1 MNLISFKSDLING
14 NIVCPGDKSISQR
27 ILILGWLLNK
37 DVTISGFLNAEDPL
51 STANALN
58 QISDSIQINGNEVII
73 KERTIEPKDPEN
85 PIDLGNSGTGMRLMF
100 GLISGLGIEATLI
113 GDDSLSNRP
122 MKRVADPL
130 KEMGALNNLNRGGTP
145 PIEISKG
152 KIIDDFVYEMP
163 VASAQVKSSIMLA
176 AIAAK
181 KSVTVIEEN
190 PTRNHTERMIEYFK
204 GNIEIS
210 PIWSNNSDSKYMWD
224 EFKTP
229 NKFMGNKIIYKHK
242 ELICPEHYE
251 VVGDF
256 SSASFLIVAG
266 LISKSG
272 KLVIKNVGLNPSRS
286 LLISI
291 LQSMG
296 GQITISN
303 ERKLSNEEV
312 GDLTVSP
319 SKLKGFDDFKLSSE
333 VRSEDVIP
341 NIIDEIPIL
350 CIAAAFA
357 EGSTMLG
364 GLEELTIK
372 ESNRLAAICD
382 GFDAIGINYFSDRKS
397 SIKLYGNYNKDIDGA
412 EVDSHGDH
420 RIAMSFLVA
429 GMRSK
434 NGIKVRDCKNIE
446 TSFPNFAHIMNSIG
460 MKINE
465 KN

>member
-1 MNLISFKSDLING
+1 MNLISLKSDLING

-37 DVTISGFLNAEDPL
+37 NITISGFLNAEDPL

-73 KERTIEPKDPEN
+73 EERTIEPKNPEN

-100 GLISGLGIEATLI
+100 GLISGLRIEATLI
-113 GDDSLSNRP
+113 GDDSLSKRP
-122 MKRVADPL
+122 MRRVADPL
-130 KEMGALNNLNRGGTP
+130 KEMGASNKLSIGGTP

-163 VASAQVKSSIMLA
+163 VASAQVKSSIILA

-181 KSVTVIEEN
+181 KGVTVIEEN

-204 GNIEIS
+204 GNIETSTIC
-210 PIWSNNSDSKYMWD
+210 WD
-224 EFKTP
+224 ESKSL
-229 NKFMGNKIIYKHK
+229 NSFMGNKITYKHK
-242 ELICPEHYE
+242 ELICPDHYD

-272 KLVIKNVGLNPSRS
+272 KLIIENVGLNPSRS
-286 LLISI
+286 LLIKI
-291 LQSMG
+291 LKLMG
-296 GQITISN
+296 GNISISN
-303 ERKLSNEEV
+303 ERMVSNEEV
-312 GDLTVSP
+312 ADITISP
-319 SKLKGFDDFKLSSE
+319 SKLKGFNINDLVGE
-333 VRSEDVIP
+333 VRADHVIP

-364 GLEELTIK
+364 DLEELTVK

-382 GFDAIGINYFSDRKS
+382 GFDAIGINYFSDKKS
-397 SIKLYGNYNKDIDGA
+397 SIKLYGNYNEDIDGA

-434 NGIKVRDCKNIE
+434 NGIKVRDCNNIE
-446 TSFPNFAHIMNSIG
+446 TSFPNFTHIMNSIG
-460 MKINE
+460 MKINNE
-465 KN
+465 D

>member
-1 MNLISFKSDLING
+1 MNLISLKSDLIKG

-37 DVTISGFLNAEDPL
+37 NITISGFLNAEDPL

-73 KERTIEPKDPEN
+73 KERTIESKNPEN
-85 PIDLGNSGTGMRLMF
+85 PIDLGNSGTGMRLIF

-113 GDDSLSNRP
+113 GDDSLSKRP
-122 MKRVADPL
+122 MRRVANPL
-130 KEMGALNNLNRGGTP
+130 KEMGASNKLNIGGTP

-163 VASAQVKSSIMLA
+163 VASAQVKSSIILA

-181 KSVTVIEEN
+181 KGVTVIEEN

-210 PIWSNNSDSKYMWD
+210 PIWWD
-224 EFKTP
+224 ESKSL
-229 NKFMGNKIIYKHK
+229 NSFMGNKITYKHK
-242 ELICPEHYE
+242 ELICPNHYD

-272 KLVIKNVGLNPSRS
+272 KLIIENVGLNPSRS
-286 LLISI
+286 LLIKI
-291 LQSMG
+291 LKSMG
-296 GQITISN
+296 GNISISN
-303 ERKLSNEEV
+303 ERMVSNEEV
-312 GDLTVSP
+312 ADITISP
-319 SKLKGFDDFKLSSE
+319 SKLKGFNISYLAGE
-333 VRSEDVIP
+333 VRTEDVIP

-364 GLEELTIK
+364 NLEELTVK

-382 GFDAIGINYFSDRKS
+382 GFDAIGIKYFSDRKS
-397 SIKLYGNYNKDIDGA
+397 EIKLYGNYNEDIDGA

-420 RIAMSFLVA
+420 RIAMSFLIA
-429 GMRSK
+429 GIRSK
-434 NGIKVRDCKNIE
+434 NGIRVKNCKNIE
-446 TSFPNFAHIMNSIG
+446 TSFPHFKDIMNSLG

-465 KN
+465 KD

>member
-1 MNLISFKSDLING
+1 MKAISKTSNSLNG
-14 NIVCPGDKSISQR
+14 TIVCPGDKSISQR

-37 DVTISGFLNAEDPL
+37 NITISGFLNAEDPL

-73 KERTIEPKDPEN
+73 KERTIESKNPEN
-85 PIDLGNSGTGMRLMF
+85 PIDLGNSGTGMRLIF

-113 GDDSLSNRP
+113 GDDSLSKRP
-122 MKRVADPL
+122 MRRVADPL
-130 KEMGALNNLNRGGTP
+130 KEMGASNKLNIGGTP

-163 VASAQVKSSIMLA
+163 VASAQVKSSIILA

-181 KSVTVIEEN
+181 KGVTVIEEN

-210 PIWSNNSDSKYMWD
+210 PIWRDESKSLNS
-224 EFKTP
+224 
-229 NKFMGNKIIYKHK
+229 FMGNKITCKHK
-242 ELICPEHYE
+242 ELICPDHYD

-272 KLVIKNVGLNPSRS
+272 KLIIENVGLNPSRS
-286 LLISI
+286 LLIKI
-291 LQSMG
+291 LKSMG
-296 GQITISN
+296 GNISISN
-303 ERKLSNEEV
+303 ERMVSNEEV
-312 GDLTVSP
+312 ADITISP
-319 SKLKGFDDFKLSSE
+319 SKLKGFNVYDLVD
-333 VRSEDVIP
+333 VRADHVIP

-364 GLEELTIK
+364 GLEELTVK

-382 GFDAIGINYFSDRKS
+382 GFDAIGIKYFSDRES
-397 SIKLYGNYNKDIDGA
+397 SIKLYGNYNEDIDGA

-420 RIAMSFLVA
+420 RIAMSFLIA

-434 NGIKVRDCKNIE
+434 NGITVKNCKNID
-446 TSFPNFAHIMNSIG
+446 TSFPNFFETLSSLGADI
-460 MKINE
+460 KIA
-465 KN
+465 

>member
-1 MNLISFKSDLING
+1 LNLISLKSDLIEG

-37 DVTISGFLNAEDPL
+37 NITISGFLNAEDPV

-73 KERTIEPKDPEN
+73 EERIAEPKNPEN
-85 PIDLGNSGTGMRLMF
+85 PIDLGNSGTGMRLIF
-100 GLISGLGIEATLI
+100 GLISGLGIEANLI
-113 GDDSLSNRP
+113 GDDSLSKRP
-122 MKRVADPL
+122 MRRVANPL
-130 KEMGALNNLNRGGTP
+130 KEMGASNKLNIGGTP

-181 KSVTVIEEN
+181 KGITVIEKN

-210 PIWSNNSDSKYMWD
+210 PIWWD
-224 EFKTP
+224 ESKSL
-229 NKFMGNKIIYKHK
+229 NSFMGNKITYKHK
-242 ELICPEHYE
+242 ELICPNHYD

-272 KLVIKNVGLNPSRS
+272 KLIIENVGLNPSRS
-286 LLISI
+286 LLIKI
-291 LQSMG
+291 LKSMG
-296 GQITISN
+296 GNISISN
-303 ERKLSNEEV
+303 ERMVSNEEV
-312 GDLTVSP
+312 ADITISP
-319 SKLKGFDDFKLSSE
+319 SKLKGFNISDLSSE
-333 VRSEDVIP
+333 VPADHVIP

-357 EGSTMLG
+357 EGSTMLRD
-364 GLEELTIK
+364 LEELTVK

-382 GFDAIGINYFSDRKS
+382 GFDEIGIKYFSDRES
-397 SIKLYGNYNKDIDGA
+397 SIKLYGNYNEDIDGA

-446 TSFPNFAHIMNSIG
+446 TSFPNFTHIMNSLG

-465 KN
+465 KD

>member
-1 MNLISFKSDLING
+1 MNLISLKSDLIEG
-14 NIVCPGDKSISQR
+14 NVVCPGDKSISQR

-37 DVTISGFLNAEDPL
+37 NVTISGFLNAEDPL

-73 KERTIEPKDPEN
+73 KERIIEPKNPDN

-113 GDDSLSNRP
+113 GDDSLSKRP
-122 MKRVADPL
+122 MRRVANPL
-130 KEMGALNNLNRGGTP
+130 KEMGASNKLNIGGTP

-163 VASAQVKSSIMLA
+163 VASAQVKSSIILA

-181 KSVTVIEEN
+181 KGVTVIEEN

-210 PIWSNNSDSKYMWD
+210 PIWWD
-224 EFKTP
+224 ESKSL
-229 NKFMGNKIIYKHK
+229 NSFMGNKITYKHK
-242 ELICPEHYE
+242 ELICPDHYD

-272 KLVIKNVGLNPSRS
+272 KLIIENVGLNPSRS
-286 LLISI
+286 LLIKI
-291 LQSMG
+291 LKSMG
-296 GQITISN
+296 GNISISN
-303 ERKLSNEEV
+303 ERMVSNEEV
-312 GDLTVSP
+312 ADITISP
-319 SKLKGFDDFKLSSE
+319 SKLKGFNISYLAGE
-333 VRSEDVIP
+333 VRTEDVIP

-364 GLEELTIK
+364 YLEELTVK

-382 GFDAIGINYFSDRKS
+382 GFDAIGIKYFSDRKS
-397 SIKLYGNYNKDIDGA
+397 QIKLYGNYNEDIDGA

-446 TSFPNFAHIMNSIG
+446 TSFPNFTHIMNSIG

-465 KN
+465 ED

>member
-1 MNLISFKSDLING
+1 MNLISLKSDLIEG

-37 DVTISGFLNAEDPL
+37 NITISGFLNAEDPV

-73 KERTIEPKDPEN
+73 EERIAEPKNPEN
-85 PIDLGNSGTGMRLMF
+85 PIDLGNSGTGMRLIF
-100 GLISGLGIEATLI
+100 GLISGLGIEANLI
-113 GDDSLSNRP
+113 GDDSLSKRP
-122 MKRVADPL
+122 MRRVANPL
-130 KEMGALNNLNRGGTP
+130 KEMGASNKLNIGGTP

-181 KSVTVIEEN
+181 KGITVIEKN

-210 PIWSNNSDSKYMWD
+210 PIWWD
-224 EFKTP
+224 ESKSL
-229 NKFMGNKIIYKHK
+229 NSFMGNKITYKHK
-242 ELICPEHYE
+242 ELICPNHYD

-272 KLVIKNVGLNPSRS
+272 KLIIENVGLNPSRS
-286 LLISI
+286 LLIKI
-291 LQSMG
+291 LKSMG
-296 GQITISN
+296 GNISISN
-303 ERKLSNEEV
+303 ERMVSNEEV
-312 GDLTVSP
+312 ADITISP
-319 SKLKGFDDFKLSSE
+319 SKLKGFNISDLSSE
-333 VRSEDVIP
+333 VPADHVIP

-357 EGSTMLG
+357 EGSTMLRD
-364 GLEELTIK
+364 LEELTVK

-382 GFDAIGINYFSDRKS
+382 GFDEIGIKYFSDRES
-397 SIKLYGNYNKDIDGA
+397 SIKLYGNYNEDIDGA

-446 TSFPNFAHIMNSIG
+446 TSFPNFTHIMNSLG

-465 KN
+465 KD

>member
-1 MNLISFKSDLING
+1 LNLKSFNSELIKG
-14 NIVCPGDKSISQR
+14 SIVCPGDKSISQR

-37 DVTISGFLNAEDPL
+37 NITISGFLNAEDPL

-58 QISDSIQINGNEVII
+58 QISDSIEINGNEVII
-73 KERTIEPKDPEN
+73 KERTAEPKNPKN

-113 GDDSLSNRP
+113 GDDSLSKRP
-122 MKRVADPL
+122 MRRVADPL
-130 KEMGALNNLNRGGTP
+130 KEMGASSKLKIDGTP
-145 PIEISKG
+145 PIEIFKG

-163 VASAQVKSSIMLA
+163 VASAQVKSSIILA

-181 KSVTVIEEN
+181 KDITVIEEN
-190 PTRNHTERMIEYFK
+190 PTRNHTERMIEYLK

-210 PIWSNNSDSKYMWD
+210 PIYRDETRSPNS
-224 EFKTP
+224 
-229 NKFMGNKIIYKHK
+229 FMGNKITYKYK
-242 ELICPEHYE
+242 ELICPDHYD

-272 KLVIKNVGLNPSRS
+272 KLIIENVGLNPSRS
-286 LLISI
+286 LLIKI
-291 LQSMG
+291 LKSMG
-296 GQITISN
+296 GNISISN
-303 ERKLSNEEV
+303 ERMVSNEEV
-312 GDLTVSP
+312 ADITISP
-319 SKLKGFDDFKLSSE
+319 SKLKGFNIYDLVD
-333 VRSEDVIP
+333 VRADQVIP

-357 EGSTMLG
+357 EGSTMLR
-364 GLEELTIK
+364 GLKELTVK

-382 GFDAIGINYFSDRKS
+382 GFDAIGIKYFSDRES
-397 SIKLYGNYNKDIDGA
+397 SIKLYGNHNEDINGA
-412 EVDSHGDH
+412 EIDSYGDH
-420 RIAMSFLVA
+420 RIAMSFLIA

-434 NGIKVRDCKNIE
+434 NGITVKNCKNIE
-446 TSFPNFAHIMNSIG
+446 TSFPNFKDIMNSIG

-465 KN
+465 KD

>member
-1 MNLISFKSDLING
+1 MNLISFNSELIKG
-14 NIVCPGDKSISQR
+14 SIVCPGDKSISQR

-37 DVTISGFLNAEDPL
+37 NITISGFLNAEDPL

-58 QISDSIQINGNEVII
+58 QISDSIEINGNEVII
-73 KERTIEPKDPEN
+73 KERTAEPKN
-85 PIDLGNSGTGMRLMF
+85 PKNLIDLGNSGTGMRLMF

-113 GDDSLSNRP
+113 GDDSLSKRP
-122 MKRVADPL
+122 MRRVADPL
-130 KEMGALNNLNRGGTP
+130 KEMGASNKLKIDGTP

-163 VASAQVKSSIMLA
+163 VASAQVKSSILLA

-181 KSVTVIEEN
+181 KGITIIEEN

-204 GNIEIS
+204 GNIEIL
-210 PIWSNNSDSKYMWD
+210 PIWRDESKSLNS
-224 EFKTP
+224 
-229 NKFMGNKIIYKHK
+229 FMGNKIVYKPK
-242 ELICPEHYE
+242 ELISIEHYD

-272 KLVIKNVGLNPSRS
+272 KLIIKNVGLNPSRS
-286 LLISI
+286 LLIKI
-291 LQSMG
+291 LKSMG
-296 GQITISN
+296 GNVSISN
-303 ERKLSNEEV
+303 KRMVSNEEV
-312 GDLTVSP
+312 GDITVSP
-319 SKLKGFDDFKLSSE
+319 SKLKGFNVSHVEGEIRADH
-333 VRSEDVIP
+333 VIP

-357 EGSTMLG
+357 EGSTILG
-364 GLEELTIK
+364 DLEELTIK

-397 SIKLYGNYNKDIDGA
+397 SIKLYGNHNEDINGA
-412 EVDSHGDH
+412 EIDSHGDH
-420 RIAMSFLVA
+420 RIAMSFLIA

-434 NGIKVRDCKNIE
+434 NGVIVKNCKNIQ
-446 TSFPNFAHIMNSIG
+446 TSFPNFKDIMNSLG
-460 MKINE
+460 MNINE
-465 KN
+465 

>member
-1 MNLISFKSDLING
+1 MNLISLKSDLIEG

-37 DVTISGFLNAEDPL
+37 NITISGFLNADDPI

-58 QISDSIQINGNEVII
+58 QISNSIKINGNEVII
-73 KERTIEPKDPEN
+73 EERIIEPKNPEN
-85 PIDLGNSGTGMRLMF
+85 PIDLGNSGTGMRLIF
-100 GLISGLGIEATLI
+100 GLISGLGLEATLI
-113 GDDSLSNRP
+113 GDDSLSKRP
-122 MKRVADPL
+122 MRRVADPL
-130 KEMGALNNLNRGGTP
+130 KEMGASNKLNIGGTP
-145 PIEISKG
+145 PIEISNG

-163 VASAQVKSSIMLA
+163 VASAQVKSSIILA

-181 KSVTVIEEN
+181 KGVTVIEKN

-210 PIWSNNSDSKYMWD
+210 PIWWD
-224 EFKTP
+224 ESKSL
-229 NKFMGNKIIYKHK
+229 NSFMGNKITYKHK
-242 ELICPEHYE
+242 ELICPDHYD

-272 KLVIKNVGLNPSRS
+272 KLIIENVGLNPSRS
-286 LLISI
+286 LLIKI
-291 LQSMG
+291 LKSMG
-296 GQITISN
+296 GNISISN
-303 ERKLSNEEV
+303 ERMVSNEEV
-312 GDLTVSP
+312 ADITISP
-319 SKLKGFDDFKLSSE
+319 SKLKGFNVHDLVD
-333 VRSEDVIP
+333 VQADHVIP

-350 CIAAAFA
+350 SIAAAFA
-357 EGSTMLG
+357 EGSTILN
-364 GLEELTIK
+364 GLEELTVK

-397 SIKLYGNYNKDIDGA
+397 SIKLYGNINKDIGGA

-446 TSFPNFAHIMNSIG
+446 TSFPNFTHIMNTLG

-465 KN
+465 ED

>member
-1 MNLISFKSDLING
+1 MKAISKTSNSLNG
-14 NIVCPGDKSISQR
+14 TIVCPGDKSISQR

-37 DVTISGFLNAEDPL
+37 NITISGFLNAEDPL

-73 KERTIEPKDPEN
+73 KERTIESKNPEN
-85 PIDLGNSGTGMRLMF
+85 PIDLGNSGTGMRLIF

-113 GDDSLSNRP
+113 GDDSLSKRP
-122 MKRVADPL
+122 MRRVADPL
-130 KEMGALNNLNRGGTP
+130 KEMGASNKLNIGGTP

-163 VASAQVKSSIMLA
+163 VASAQVKSSIILA

-181 KSVTVIEEN
+181 KGVTVIEEN

-204 GNIEIS
+204 GNIETS
-210 PIWSNNSDSKYMWD
+210 PICWD
-224 EFKTP
+224 ESKSL
-229 NKFMGNKIIYKHK
+229 NSFMGNKITYKHK
-242 ELICPEHYE
+242 ELICPDHYD

-272 KLVIKNVGLNPSRS
+272 KLIIENVGLNPSRS
-286 LLISI
+286 LLIKI
-291 LQSMG
+291 LKLMG
-296 GQITISN
+296 GNISISN
-303 ERKLSNEEV
+303 ERMVSNEEV
-312 GDLTVSP
+312 ADITITP
-319 SKLKGFDDFKLSSE
+319 SKLKGFNVYDLVD
-333 VRSEDVIP
+333 VRADHVIP

-364 GLEELTIK
+364 GLEELTVK

-382 GFDAIGINYFSDRKS
+382 GFDAIGIKYFSDRQS

-446 TSFPNFAHIMNSIG
+446 TSFPNFTHIMNSIG

-465 KN
+465 ED